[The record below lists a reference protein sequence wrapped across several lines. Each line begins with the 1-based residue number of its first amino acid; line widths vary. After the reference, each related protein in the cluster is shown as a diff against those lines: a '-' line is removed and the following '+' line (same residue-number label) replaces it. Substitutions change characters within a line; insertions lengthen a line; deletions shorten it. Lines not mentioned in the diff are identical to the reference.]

1 MNPAIFREYDIR
13 GIADTDFDRDFAF
26 TLGQAY
32 GTYALG
38 QGKKR
43 VAVGRDC
50 RLTSDKYAAAL
61 RQGLCATGLDV
72 LDIGVCPTPLM
83 YFSLHHYDL
92 DGGLQVTGS
101 HNPPEHNGFKICLG
115 KITIHGQE
123 IQELRR
129 LVERDVFASGQGKE
143 ESAPIIPPYQQFVSR
158 QFGRLAREIAV
169 VVDAGN
175 STAGPVA
182 PPIFRSLGCQVTE
195 LFCDLDGRFPN
206 HHPDPTIPENL
217 THLIAKVK
225 ETGAEVGI
233 AYDGDADRLGLVDRH
248 GHIIWGDEM
257 LVLFARDILQRQP
270 GAVIVS
276 EVKCS
281 QRLFDD
287 IAQKGGTPI
296 MWKAGH
302 SLLKAKL
309 RETGAVL
316 GGEMSG
322 HMFFADRY
330 FGYDDA
336 IYASC
341 RMLEILGKS
350 GKELTDLL
358 ADLPSSYTT
367 PEIRVDCPDELK
379 FRIAEKVRDRFRG
392 QYEIVDV
399 DGVRVKFPG
408 GWGLVRAS
416 NTQPVLVL
424 RFEATTPEKL
434 VEYRALMEG
443 VVEEVKKS
451 LSPES

>member
-13 GIADTDFDRDFAF
+13 GIADKDFDTDFAF
-26 TLGQAY
+26 TLGRAY
-32 GTYALG
+32 GTYARG
-38 QGKKR
+38 QGKR
-43 VAVGRDC
+43 RIAVGRDC

-61 RQGLCATGLDV
+61 RQGLCSTGIDV

-101 HNPPEHNGFKICLG
+101 HNPADHNGFKICIG
-115 KITIHGQE
+115 KITIHGKE
-123 IQELRR
+123 IQELRKLIEHGTFIR
-129 LVERDVFASGQGKE
+129 GQGKE
-143 ESAPIIPPYQQFVSR
+143 ELVPIIPPYQEFVIKQFR
-158 QFGRLAREIAV
+158 HLTRKINV
-169 VVDAGN
+169 VIDAGN

-182 PPIFRSLGCQVTE
+182 PRILRELGCQVTE
-195 LFCDLDGRFPN
+195 LFCTLDGHFPN

-217 THLIAKVK
+217 IHLIATVK
-225 ETGAEVGI
+225 ETGAEVGV

-248 GHIIWGDEM
+248 GRIVWGDEM
-257 LVLFARDILQRQP
+257 MVLFARDILQRSP
-270 GAVIVS
+270 GATIVS

-287 IAQKGGTPI
+287 VAQHGGTPL
-296 MWKAGH
+296 MWKVGH
-302 SLLKAKL
+302 SLLKAKM
-309 RETGAVL
+309 RETRALL

-322 HMFFADRY
+322 HIFFADRY

-341 RMLEILGKS
+341 RMMEILAKS
-350 GKELTDLL
+350 GKELGDLL
-358 ADLPSSYTT
+358 SDLPPSFTT

-379 FRIAEKVRDRFRG
+379 FRIAEKVRDQFRG
-392 QYEIVDV
+392 KYEIVDV
-399 DGVRVKFPG
+399 DGVRVKFPD

-424 RFEATTPEKL
+424 RFEARTQEKL
-434 VEYRALMEG
+434 SEYRALVEH
-443 VVEEVKKS
+443 VVEEVKRQ
-451 LSPES
+451 LRG

>member
-13 GIADTDFDRDFAF
+13 GIADQDFDTDFAF
-26 TLGQAY
+26 TLGRAY
-32 GTYALG
+32 GTYVRT
-38 QGKKR
+38 QGRKR

-61 RQGLCATGLDV
+61 RQGLCATGIEV

-101 HNPPEHNGFKICLG
+101 HNPADHNGFKICIG
-115 KITIHGQE
+115 KITIHGEE
-123 IQELRR
+123 IQELRK
-129 LVERDVFASGQGKE
+129 LIERGTFSPGQGKE
-143 ESAPIIPPYQQFVSR
+143 EAVPIIPPYQEFVIK
-158 QFGRLAREIAV
+158 QFGRLGRKINV

-182 PPIFRSLGCQVTE
+182 PRILRELGGQVTE
-195 LFCDLDGRFPN
+195 LFCTLDGHFPN

-217 THLIAKVK
+217 AHLIATVK
-225 ETGAEVGI
+225 ETGAEIGV

-248 GHIIWGDEM
+248 GRIVWGDEM
-257 LVLFARDILQRQP
+257 MVLFARDILQRSP
-270 GAVIVS
+270 GATIVS

-287 IAQKGGTPI
+287 VAQHGGTPL
-296 MWKAGH
+296 MWKVGH
-302 SLLKAKL
+302 SLLKAKM
-309 RETGAVL
+309 RETGALL

-322 HMFFADRY
+322 HIFFADRY

-341 RMLEILGKS
+341 RMMEILAKS
-350 GKELTDLL
+350 GKELGELL
-358 ADLPSSYTT
+358 SDLPPSFTT
-367 PEIRVDCPDELK
+367 PEIRVDCPDEIK
-379 FRIAEKVRDRFRG
+379 FRIAEKVRDRFRSNH
-392 QYEIVDV
+392 EIVDV
-399 DGVRVKFPG
+399 DGVRVKFPD

-424 RFEATTPEKL
+424 RFEAKTQKKL
-434 VEYRALMEG
+434 TEYRALVEN
-443 VVEEVKKS
+443 VVEDVKRQ
-451 LSPES
+451 LSH